1 MPEIVLRDALKQ
13 GLEEALDNDPRVF
26 IMGEDI
32 GEYGGAYA
40 VTDGFLE
47 KFGEK
52 RIKDTPISEQAFF
65 GAGIGAAAAGL
76 RPIVEFMSM
85 SFTLVAFD
93 QIVNMAA
100 NLRYMSGGQISVPM
114 VIRAPTGAGVQLGAT
129 HSQSFETWLAE
140 VPGMKVV
147 CPSTAYDALG
157 LMRSA
162 IKDDNPVL
170 VAEPAL
176 LYGVKGEVPDEYYEI
191 EIGKADITR
200 EGSDITLVSY
210 GYGMRPVNDAAD
222 ILEGGGVS
230 VEVIDMRSLS
240 PIDMN
245 TIVASV
251 QKTNRV
257 VVVDNARRR
266 GGVMAEVAA
275 DLQQVASEWLDGPVM
290 RVGSS
295 NVPWPYNRGLEQEVL
310 TDAKD
315 VLAAVATGYGLI
327 DGSLKPTI
335 SPSTSLSRR
344 SGS

>member
-1 MPEIVLRDALKQ
+1 MPEIVLREALKR
-13 GLEEALDNDPRVF
+13 GLEEALENDPRVF

-40 VTDGFLE
+40 VTDGFLK

-52 RIKDTPISEQAFF
+52 RIKDTPISEQAFL

-147 CPSTAYDALG
+147 CPSTPYDALG

-162 IKDDNPVL
+162 IKDNNPVL

-176 LYGVKGEVPDEYYEI
+176 LYGAKGEVPDEYYEI
-191 EIGKADITR
+191 EIGKADVTR

-210 GYGMRPVNDAAD
+210 GYGMRPVNDAAGT
-222 ILEGGGVS
+222 LEGRGVS
-230 VEVIDMRSLS
+230 VEVIDLRSLA
-240 PIDMN
+240 PIDMDA
-245 TIVASV
+245 IIASV
-251 QKTNRV
+251 KKTNRV

-266 GGVMAEVAA
+266 GGVMAEVTA
-275 DLQQVASEWLDGPVM
+275 DLQQAASEWLDGPVM
-290 RVGSS
+290 RVGSVD
-295 NVPWPYNRGLEQEVL
+295 VPWPYSRGLEQEVL
-310 TDAKD
+310 ADADD
-315 VLAAVATGYGLI
+315 VLAAVAEGYGL
-327 DGSLKPTI
+327 
-335 SPSTSLSRR
+335 
-344 SGS
+344 